1 MMSDPKYREYNT
13 WKLGIYDEMGIV
25 PWDNL
30 IITYDAVD
38 GAVNSAAID
47 AEIRN
52 RLFIETLY
60 N

>member
-1 MMSDPKYREYNT
+1 
-13 WKLGIYDEMGIV
+13 MGIV

-52 RLFIETLY
+52 RLLIETLY